1 MKPQQRESIFRDT
14 QLDVPSE
21 FMNDLYLGMAR
32 SKTGVNM
39 NLLTK
44 ITVFRKQF

>member
-32 SKTGVNM
+32 PKTGG
-39 NLLTK
+39 K
-44 ITVFRKQF
+44 YECAD

>member
-21 FMNDLYLGMAR
+21 FMNDLYLEMAR
-32 SKTGVNM
+32 PKTGVM

-44 ITVFRKQF
+44 IAVFRKQF